1 MAVFSNLI
9 ITNKGKELLNKDIY
23 STPDSIIFTKV
34 KTTAETIDKANI
46 PTMTDLRTVA
56 QTCTIGGVSKLPDN
70 TVRLAVNFENKDVA
84 VAYTLKAVGIYAK
97 ASNTAQEI
105 LYAVALEES
114 NNYIMPKYNGLRV
127 NALSLTFYIKVDS
140 TETISLTVDP
150 GAYITARDIDAKID
164 SVLGR
169 LAKDMKGSTTTFND
183 DGTITTENSTE
194 TVTTTFNAD
203 DSVTEKHVY
212 KDGPHTTVT
221 LKTRFTDNQVITEV
235 VK

>member
-34 KTTAETIDKANI
+34 KTTAETIDKASI

-56 QTCTIGGVSKLPDN
+56 QTCTIGSVSKLPDN

-169 LAKDMKGSTTTFND
+169 
-183 DGTITTENSTE
+183 
-194 TVTTTFNAD
+194 
-203 DSVTEKHVY
+203 
-212 KDGPHTTVT
+212 
-221 LKTRFTDNQVITEV
+221 
-235 VK
+235 

>member
-34 KTTAETIDKANI
+34 KTTAETIDKASI

-56 QTCTIGGVSKLPDN
+56 QTCTIGSVSKLPDN

-97 ASNTAQEI
+97 ASSTAQEI

-183 DGTITTENSTE
+183 DDTITTENSTE

-235 VK
+235 VR